1 MKINNKVLFII
12 LFILIILSI
21 SGAVFVFQDKV
32 LFLKDWIIN
41 IKKGK
46 DKDLNQ
52 GPIAQKIPQT
62 PNVNQ
67 YKDIKIFIGSINPKI
82 KIIEKP
88 RSDHHY
94 PYPEDFQKF
103 LLKSSLIRGNLLP
116 LGCNLF

>member
-52 GPIAQKIPQT
+52 GPIAQKIPQPLT
-62 PNVNQ
+62 
-67 YKDIKIFIGSINPKI
+67 KISTLRKTCQRCKHAYHSAQNTRTLI
-82 KIIEKP
+82 
-88 RSDHHY
+88 
-94 PYPEDFQKF
+94 
-103 LLKSSLIRGNLLP
+103 LKLYW
-116 LGCNLF
+116 FY